1 LEERADVEA
10 IFGLDVADPHVA
22 LGRTE
27 FVHADTRHSVI
38 NKLVRQLELDTVV
51 HCAVAVNRR
60 LGARA
65 LHETDVIGTM
75 NVLAA
80 CAGDGSPVTRVV
92 VKSSVAVYGSE
103 PSDPSFLREEHI
115 GRAPA
120 RNHIQA
126 DLMEMEQLVQDFAI
140 RNRKTDVTVLRL
152 GYRAGFREE
161 APLARYFRLAAVP
174 RFLGYDPRVQ
184 LLHEEDAVEALYR
197 AVVAAHPGV
206 YNVAGSG
213 VMLLSQA
220 IELAGRRQLPIL
232 PPVWQGLAAVPLR
245 GAAGIDLPPHIVDL
259 LLHGMVVDC
268 TRLREEFGWEPGF
281 DSRAAMLDYV
291 QQSGEQETRLRP
303 PQPQEYELQA
313 YLARRRRSGR
323 EVKPA

>member
-1 LEERADVEA
+1 VEA
-10 IFGLDVADPHVA
+10 IFGLDVADPLVA

-51 HCAVAVNRR
+51 HCAVAVHRR
-60 LGARA
+60 LSARA

-80 CAGDGSPVTRVV
+80 CAGEGSPVRRVV

-120 RNHIQA
+120 RNHVQA
-126 DLMEMEQLVQDFAI
+126 DLLEMEQLVQDFAI
-140 RNRKTDVTVLRL
+140 RNRKSEVTVLRL
-152 GYRAGFREE
+152 GYRAGLREE
-161 APLARYFRLAAVP
+161 SPLARYFSLPAVP
-174 RFLGYDPRVQ
+174 RFLGYDPRLQ

-197 AVVAAHPGV
+197 AVVGPHPGV
-206 YNVAGSG
+206 FNVAGDG
-213 VMLLSQA
+213 ILLLSQA
-220 IELAGRRQLPIL
+220 IELAGRPQLPVL
-232 PPVWQGLAAVPLR
+232 PPLGLGVTRL
-245 GAAGIDLPPHIVDL
+245 GLKLAAGIDLPPHIADCL
-259 LLHGMVVDC
+259 LNGLVVDC
-268 TRLREEFGWEPGF
+268 ARLREEFGWVPGY
-281 DSRAAMLDYV
+281 DTRAAMLDFV
-291 QQSGEQETRLRP
+291 RESGEQAAELRP

-323 EVKPA
+323 EVRLA